1 MISFRFRLSRDRS
14 TSYSSSVASM
24 SSVVSSCSGAVPA
37 TSLEF
42 VPILPSGAFDDSGLL
57 NPFLDL
63 SKSRLS
69 CEISISVVR
78 PFVLVAGAFAA
89 SLAGAFQLAMESL
102 FGSLYL

>member
-1 MISFRFRLSRDRS
+1 
-14 TSYSSSVASM
+14 
-24 SSVVSSCSGAVPA
+24 
-37 TSLEF
+37 
-42 VPILPSGAFDDSGLL
+42 L

-78 PFVLVAGAFAA
+78 PFVPVAGAFAA
-89 SLAGAFQLAMESL
+89 SLTKAFQLAMESL